1 MAKRFGRLVMLLALI
16 VLVVSSIAPAKAAG
30 VSELK
35 IIWAQ
40 WDPSNYLQTLVKDY
54 EAKTGIK
61 ITVIQEP
68 WGTYGNRV
76 YAQNTSCFKANNASH
91 RLPDNWTASNT
102 RVKVAGR
109 NANMIL
115 LYPLARAHR
124 IFRAIKR
131 PAPSFRG
138 LFKRRKLH
146 GAPVAWY
153 YLG

>member
-1 MAKRFGRLVMLLALI
+1 FLGEVDMAKRFGRLVMLLALI

-76 YAQNTSCFKANNASH
+76 YAEWAAKGDAFDMLVGDSQWLGQGATQGHYVELTDLMK
-91 RLPDNWTASNT
+91 SNGIDKSVT
-102 RVKVAGR
+102 PATLRYYGEYPAGSGHYW
-109 NANMIL
+109 A
-115 LYPLARAHR
+115 YPT
-124 IFRAIKR
+124 
-131 PAPSFRG
+131 
-138 LFKRRKLH
+138 
-146 GAPVAWY
+146 
-153 YLG
+153 